1 MRTVLVTVGTSLLA
15 NARRALGAPEPD
27 EDELARY
34 LAQADP
40 VTASAESNALSRL
53 LQERDRVV
61 LFHSQTEQG
70 RRCAE
75 ALRRHFARRYDVDL
89 VEVADLTYTESRFKL
104 RGLRR
109 LVALLAHRIEK
120 ERRQA
125 HPPRPEF
132 RWHFVLLAHRIE
144 KERRQGR
151 EVVINATGGFKAEI
165 AYATLVGI
173 LFDVPVSYIH
183 EQFNELIEM
192 PAMPVAWDYSTF
204 ADSEQFFAWID
215 GEEPRPTSEVER
227 RWPHLPSAVR
237 VLLEEDDGYTYLS
250 AAGLAL
256 RKAYDDTL
264 YRAADMPVYLSAQAA
279 RAYEQADPSIRAL
292 FARALA
298 HLRSP
303 ALRRANSEQARN
315 CDVSVYPRGHRDEWL
330 FWYEEEGA
338 VYVCELARHGDQSY
352 ERLLERGVRRAQYP
366 RAGFRPWTG

>member
-120 ERRQA
+120 ERRQ
-125 HPPRPEF
+125 
-132 RWHFVLLAHRIE
+132 
-144 KERRQGR
+144 GR

-204 ADSEQFFAWID
+204 ADWEQFFAWID

-227 RWPHLPSAVR
+227 RWPHLPSEVR

-315 CDVSVYPRGHRDEWL
+315 CDVSVYPRGHRDERL

-352 ERLLERGVRRAQYP
+352 ERLLRHGVRRAHYP
-366 RAGFRPWTG
+366 RERFRPWTG